1 MLILWDVD
9 DVLNQLMEEWLK
21 SWHQQEG
28 AGGSHV
34 SFDQL
39 TENPPYNQV
48 GISLQDYHRSLDK
61 FRNSLAARDLIPNE
75 QVLQWFNQYGR
86 DHVHIALTARPVLT
100 MPNQAAWIYDH
111 FGQWIQSVVAVAP
124 VRKHVGNQQ
133 PAAFQ
138 TKAAYAQWL
147 GKPSV
152 LIDDNQENIASVK
165 GICSFALLF
174 PRPWNESRQRV
185 DEVLSQLTQ
194 YLAQ

>member
-9 DVLNQLMEEWLK
+9 DVLNQLMKEWLK
-21 SWHQQEG
+21 NWHRQEG
-28 AGGSHV
+28 AGRPHV

-48 GISLQDYHRSLDK
+48 GISLQEYHQLLDK
-61 FRNSLAARDLIPNE
+61 FRNSPAGRDLIPNK

-86 DHVHIALTARPVLT
+86 GHIHIALTARPVLT
-100 MPNQAAWIYDH
+100 MSNQAAWIYDH